1 MEAGKKSQSQS
12 YSLSLQPERGRWFV
26 VLTPANLEV
35 PAWKFLP
42 GSCFLNIFP

>member
-12 YSLSLQPERGRWFV
+12 YSLSAAPGLSYV
-26 VLTPANLEV
+26 TPANLEV

-42 GSCFLNIFP
+42 GSLLEVLNIFP